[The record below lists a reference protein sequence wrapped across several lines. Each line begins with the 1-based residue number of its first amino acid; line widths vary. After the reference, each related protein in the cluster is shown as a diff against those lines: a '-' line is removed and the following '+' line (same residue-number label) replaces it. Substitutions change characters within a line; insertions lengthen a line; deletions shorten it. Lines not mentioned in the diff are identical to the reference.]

1 MRRTLALVIV
11 VLMMAW
17 SVSAQG
23 LPPAPISNDEGG
35 VQFIRG
41 DAPYTFPYFRL
52 FLPQPYIVLYDAAG
66 IIDQNMAF
74 IPREES
80 QVLGAITSDPF
91 TSPFRYE
98 MSLPYHAGG
107 ELRDLDNN
115 GQTDG
120 GVGVY
125 VLTVTSNT
133 WNDPFLELRDDY
145 VTGIIRSAEV
155 SNDVDQFLQ
164 VTRGWLAVYAPDA
177 QQGFPSG
184 RGLDGVLFSPDDPA
198 VSIPQG
204 WTVVDISG
212 EPFTFTRTREVN
224 LSLLEAEDA
233 ALDDFSS
240 LSYVDSFEAMIDLL
254 KQKYAFTV
262 YKNIDW
268 EALRSEFRPRI
279 ERAQQNRSSLEFQ
292 RTLRDLSWRIPDGHV
307 SGPSVSDDFQQAALG
322 GLGMVLRELD
332 DGRVIVAQII
342 PNGVAAGAGIQTRAE
357 IVSIDGQPIGE
368 ALKAVVPYTG
378 PFSTPHN
385 LRLEQLRF
393 VARRPI
399 GTDIQLGARAADGS
413 IQTFDL
419 TAQFDIDGFFAANFN
434 LPLVG
439 TELPIEYELLDSGVA
454 KVSIYS
460 FSDDL
465 PLTVALW
472 ERAIQRAKFD
482 EAVGIIIDIRQNG
495 GGSGFLGDQLPA
507 YFFDQDYVI
516 GNRAEY
522 SKLRGDFVVNPL
534 LEERF
539 ILPPAELRYDGA
551 VAVLIS
557 PDCASACESFA
568 YAMTINNRA
577 AIIGHTPTAGL
588 GGSVVPIA
596 MPDGASFNYTNSRS
610 LGADGQIN
618 IEGKGVA
625 PTVRVPLTEETVF
638 ADYDVLLDAALRYLR
653 EEADPNQNPP
663 VTAGQVLPISV
674 GQTVSGQVAPTQ
686 PVHYRLTLTAGGIFD
701 IIASGTGATERG
713 LVVRVLTEDGSRL
726 LSESYTL
733 PGGVAGAGFKGLAL
747 PANLT
752 VLIEVASAAPTVSGA
767 FTLMITEV
775 R

>member
-1 MRRTLALVIV
+1 MRRILAWAIV
-11 VLMMAW
+11 ALMMVG

-23 LPPAPISNDEGG
+23 LPPALIVNDEGG
-35 VQFIRG
+35 VQFIHG

-66 IIDQNMAF
+66 IIDRNMSF
-74 IPREES
+74 IPSEES

-91 TSPFRYE
+91 TSPFNYE
-98 MSLPYHAGG
+98 MSLPYRGGG
-107 ELRDLDNN
+107 ELRDLDND
-115 GQTDG
+115 GQTDS
-120 GVGVY
+120 GVSVY

-133 WNDPFLELRDDY
+133 WNGPFLELRDDF
-145 VTGIIRSAEV
+145 VTGIIRSAEI
-155 SNDVDQFLQ
+155 SNDVDRFLQ
-164 VTRGWLAVYAPDA
+164 VTRGWIAVYAPDN

-184 RGLDGVLFSPDDPA
+184 RGADGILFSPDDTA
-198 VSIPQG
+198 VGIPQG
-204 WTVVDISG
+204 WTVVDTSS
-212 EPFTFTRTREVN
+212 EPFTFTRSREVT
-224 LSLLEAEDA
+224 LALAEAEDA
-233 ALDDFSS
+233 ALDD
-240 LSYVDSFEAMIDLL
+240 LSDLGYIESFDAMIDLL
-254 KQKYAFTV
+254 KQKYAFTA

-268 EALRSEFRPRI
+268 EALRAEFKPRI

-307 SGPSVSDDFQQAALG
+307 SGPNVSEDFQRAAIG

-332 DGRVIVAQII
+332 DGRVITSQII
-342 PNGVAAGAGIQTRAE
+342 SEGAAATAGIQARAE
-357 IVSIDGQPIGE
+357 IITVDGIPIAQ
-368 ALKAVVPYTG
+368 ALKSVVPYTG

-393 VARRPI
+393 VARRPV
-399 GTDIQLGARAADGS
+399 GTLIQLEVKAADGS
-413 IQTFDL
+413 IQSYDL
-419 TAQFDIDGFFAANFN
+419 TTQFDVDGFFAANFN
-434 LPLVG
+434 PSLVG
-439 TELPIEYELLDSGVA
+439 TELPIEYELLDGGIA
-454 KVSIYS
+454 KISIYS

-465 PLTVALW
+465 PLTVSLW
-472 ERAIQRAKFD
+472 ERAIQRVKFD
-482 EAVGIIIDIRQNG
+482 EAVGIIVDIRQNG

-516 GNRAEY
+516 GNRAEF
-522 SKLRGDFVVNPL
+522 SKSRGDFVVNPL

-539 ILPPAELRYDGA
+539 ILPSAELRYDGP

-596 MPDGASFNYTNSRS
+596 MPDGTSFNYTNSRS

-638 ADYDVLLDAALRYLR
+638 AEYDVLLDAALTHLR
-653 EEADPNQNPP
+653 GQTATSQTPP
-663 VTAGQVLPISV
+663 VAQGQIQPISI
-674 GQTVSGQVAPTQ
+674 GQTVSGQVTPTQ
-686 PVHYRLTLTAGGIFD
+686 AAHYRFTLIAGGMFD
-701 IIASGTGATERG
+701 IMAYGEGATERG
-713 LVVRVLTEDGSRL
+713 LVVRILTEDGSRL
-726 LSESYTL
+726 LSESYAL
-733 PGGVAGAGFKGLAL
+733 PGGVAGAGFTGLAL

-767 FTLMITEV
+767 FTLSINEV
-775 R
+775 K